1 MRRHHNYFLRIAEAA
16 ARDRALRMI
25 AALIALATPELT
37 SAADP
42 NLKATLNCELVDE
55 GRRTKLPAKRVRLE
69 APVECKFS
77 VAGTARPD
85 PFAAR
90 LITTWID
97 NNGAKAVPKKSERL
111 TGKVNGGAPWTATL
125 APDQDFV
132 GCTDFVIEAV
142 LTAPGADAKPAWS
155 KKMKVKQY
163 CPD

>member
-1 MRRHHNYFLRIAEAA
+1 MKLTKVQIVTPKRAMRL
-16 ARDRALRMI
+16 I
-25 AALIALATPELT
+25 AALVALVAPGLAF
-37 SAADP
+37 AAGPDP
-42 NLKATLNCELVDE
+42 KATLACELVDE

-69 APVECKFS
+69 APVECKLS
-77 VAGTARPD
+77 VDGAARPE

-90 LITTWID
+90 LVTTWTD
-97 NNGAKAVPKKSERL
+97 YDGGKAVAKKSARL

-132 GCTDFVIEAV
+132 GCIDFVIEAV

-155 KKMKVKQY
+155 KKMQVKQF

>member
-1 MRRHHNYFLRIAEAA
+1 MTQ
-16 ARDRALRMI
+16 DRAMRMI
-25 AALIALATPELT
+25 VALVALATPGLAF
-37 SAADP
+37 AADP
-42 NLKATLNCELVDE
+42 NPKATLTCELVDE

-69 APVECKFS
+69 APVECKLS
-77 VAGTARPD
+77 VAGAARPE

-90 LITTWID
+90 LVTTWTD
-97 NNGAKAVPKKSERL
+97 YAGAKAVPKKSERL

-132 GCTDFVIEAV
+132 GCIDFVIEAV

-155 KKMKVKQY
+155 KKMNVKQF